1 MRTLRGLLKAHWGK
15 ITCLLLGVGL
25 VVGGVSYLTG
35 EQRFAATAAHADG
48 IVVGHRV
55 STSHR
60 QNGSSTTTYCP
71 VVRFRTARGQPI
83 QFGSNECTSDAP
95 AVGASVK
102 VLYDPDNPRHA
113 KLDAT
118 WARLAR
124 WGFGGAITL
133 VGLLFAAGSIF
144 AIARAVWR
152 KIGRRRSD
160 GVRDDL
166 RPHATDTA
174 GDL

>member
-1 MRTLRGLLKAHWGK
+1 LR
-15 ITCLLLGVGL
+15 
-25 VVGGVSYLTG
+25 
-35 EQRFAATAAHADG
+35 QRPRIADG
-48 IVVGHRV
+48 IVVGQRV
-55 STSHR
+55 STS
-60 QNGSSTTTYCP
+60 NGKTTYCP

-113 KLDAT
+113 KLDAI
-118 WARLAR
+118 WARLVR

-152 KIGRRRSD
+152 IGYAAGTRP
-160 GVRDDL
+160 DDL